1 MPSPDWRKTACN
13 LCYVNCGL
21 EVLVENDRITKV
33 RGDRDN
39 PKSQGYLCN
48 KAARIPFYAHHR
60 DRLTTPLRR
69 RADGGFDAIDW
80 DTAIAEI
87 AARLRDVVDRHGGK
101 SLALYGGGGQGNHA
115 GGAYATA
122 LLRALGSRHVFNAL
136 SQEKTGDFWV
146 NGHMFGS
153 QTCHTAEDVHHCD
166 LLFVIGANPW
176 IAHGFPNARDHLND
190 IRKDPNRKMI
200 VIDPRRSETAER
212 ADLHLAVRPGAD
224 AFLLGAILARLIQRD
239 AVDHAF
245 IEQHTT
251 GYAEV
256 RDALLR
262 IPVERWADAA
272 DIPLEQIEQCVDMI
286 VAAKAMTVRV
296 ELGIQQGVN
305 STLNSYLEK
314 LLIMLTGSFG
324 RKGTNQLHSWLE
336 PLWGNSPNQR
346 FAATDTEVIGGLLP
360 PNLFPDAVLSDHPD
374 RLRAVWIDSSNPANT
389 ASNTAQ
395 VEKALRAL
403 DLVVV
408 VDVAMTE
415 TARLAHYV
423 LPASSQYEKTE
434 FTLFNFEFP
443 KNYFH
448 VRAGVVA
455 PLRGHPARAG
465 NLYAAQPRA
474 RPAARRQRAGA
485 AARSRLPLPRSP
497 SPRSCAPSWAPIHQ
511 LAALGALVLYNTLGA
526 TLPDGTAAAAPLW
539 QAAHLCAK
547 RSPQAV
553 RRALNAGREV
563 PDEML
568 GEALFDAIVGS
579 RNGVAFTEHDY
590 DEVWSLISHP
600 DRKVRLAIAPMLE
613 WLGRLDPANA
623 APRGDYPFVLAAG
636 QRRMFNANQIFRDPA
651 WRRDDPDGALLISA
665 ADLAT
670 LGAQRRRMDRGA
682 IRRRPRRRALQA
694 RRQHA
699 QRPACAAARLRPR
712 LSGRRRRAAEQRPS
726 RQCADRERQPRSHRR
741 HALSQARPGA
751 AGTAGGSGSRGLRG
765 GLAAH
770 PSRVGL
776 GPAPGRSAPATLDKT
791 GSCQGSGTLGARA
804 PKGATTSHG
813 NAQSPLRHRPATAEA
828 SCALRSATPAR
839 SISSA
844 RP

>member
-21 EVLVENDRITKV
+21 EVLVENDRISKV

-39 PKSQGYLCN
+39 PKSKGYLCN

-80 DTAIAEI
+80 DTAITEI

-190 IRKDPNRKMI
+190 IRKDPTRKMI

-212 ADLHLAVRPGAD
+212 ADLHLAGRPGTD
-224 AFLLGAILARLIQRD
+224 AFLLSAILARLIQRD

-256 RDALLR
+256 RDALKR
-262 IPVERWADAA
+262 VPVEQWADAA
-272 DIPLEQIEQCVDMI
+272 DIPLQQIEQCVDMI
-286 VAAKAMTVRV
+286 LAAKAMTVRV

-324 RKGTNQLHSWLE
+324 RKGTNQLHSWLV
-336 PLWGNSPNQR
+336 PLWGSSPNQR
-346 FAATDTEVIGGLLP
+346 FAAADIEVIGGLLP

-374 RLRAVWIDSSNPANT
+374 RLHAAWIDSSNPANT
-389 ASNTAQ
+389 AANTAR
-395 VEKALRAL
+395 VEEALRAL

-443 KNYFH
+443 RNYFH

-455 PLRGHPARAG
+455 PLEGTLPEPEIYTRLSRALG
-465 NLYAAQPRA
+465 LLPGDNALAPLREAAFRS
-474 RPAARRQRAGA
+474 RPAFAAELRAFMGA
-485 AARSRLPLPRSP
+485 NP
-497 SPRSCAPSWAPIHQ
+497 Q
-511 LAALGALVLYNTLGA
+511 LAALGALVLYHTLGA

-553 RRALNAGREV
+553 RRALDAGRDV

-568 GEALFDAIVGS
+568 GEVLFDTIVGS
-579 RNGVAFTEHDY
+579 RNGAAFTEHDY
-590 DEVWSLISHP
+590 DEVWSLVSHP
-600 DRKVRLAIAPMLE
+600 DRKVHLAVAPMLE
-613 WLGRLDPANA
+613 WLGKLDPANA
-623 APRGDYPFVLAAG
+623 IPRGDYPFVLAAG

-665 ADLAT
+665 ADLAS
-670 LGAQRRRMDRGA
+670 LGAEDGEWIAVQSAGGRLVARCKRDDSMRSGQLALPHGYGQDYPAADGERLNNG
-682 IRRRPRRRALQA
+682 PRVNVLTESGNRDPIAGTPYHKHVPVRLE
-694 RRQHA
+694 RL
-699 QRPACAAARLRPR
+699 AAAEAAAYEAA
-712 LSGRRRRAAEQRPS
+712 SRRI
-726 RQCADRERQPRSHRR
+726 HR
-741 HALSQARPGA
+741 
-751 AGTAGGSGSRGLRG
+751 
-765 GLAAH
+765 
-770 PSRVGL
+770 
-776 GPAPGRSAPATLDKT
+776 APA
-791 GSCQGSGTLGARA
+791 
-804 PKGATTSHG
+804 
-813 NAQSPLRHRPATAEA
+813 
-828 SCALRSATPAR
+828 
-839 SISSA
+839 
-844 RP
+844 

>member
-1 MPSPDWRKTACN
+1 MEGIAMPSPDWRKTACN

-21 EVLVENDRITKV
+21 EVLVENERITKV
-33 RGDRDN
+33 RGDRNN

-69 RADGGFDAIDW
+69 RSDGGFDAIDW
-80 DTAIAEI
+80 DTAISEI
-87 AARLRDVVDRHGGK
+87 AAKLREVVDRHGGK

-122 LLRALGSRHVFNAL
+122 LLRALGSRQVFNAL

-190 IRKDPNRKMI
+190 IRKDAGRKMI

-224 AFLLGAILARLIQRD
+224 AFLLGAILARLIERD
-239 AVDHAF
+239 AVDHGF
-245 IEQHTT
+245 IEQHTV

-256 RDALLR
+256 RNALLR
-262 IPVERWADAA
+262 IPVGQWAAAA
-272 DIPLEQIEQCVDMI
+272 DISLEQIEQCIDMI

-324 RKGTNQLHSWLE
+324 RRGTNQLHSWLQ
-336 PLWGNSPNQR
+336 PLWGNSPGQR
-346 FAATDTEVIGGLLP
+346 FAGTDTEVIGGLLP
-360 PNLFPDAVLSDHPD
+360 PNLFPDAVLTDHPD
-374 RLRAVWIDSSNPANT
+374 RLHAVWIDSSNPANT
-389 ASNTAQ
+389 AANSAE
-395 VEKALRAL
+395 VESALRAL

-443 KNYFH
+443 RNYFH

-455 PLRGHPARAG
+455 PLEGTLPEPEIYTRLTRALG
-465 NLYAAQPRA
+465 LLPGDNALAPLREAAF
-474 RPAARRQRAGA
+474 
-485 AARSRLPLPRSP
+485 RSRAAFASELRGFMGANP
-497 SPRSCAPSWAPIHQ
+497 SLAP
-511 LAALGALVLYNTLGA
+511 LGALVLYNTLGA

-539 QAAHLCAK
+539 QASHLCAK
-547 RSPQAV
+547 RSPEAV
-553 RRALNAGREV
+553 RRALNAGPEV
-563 PDEML
+563 ADQML
-568 GEALFDAIVGS
+568 GEALFDTIVSS
-579 RNGVAFTEHDY
+579 RNGAVFTQHEYED
-590 DEVWSLISHP
+590 VWSLISHP
-600 DRKVRLAIAPMLE
+600 DRKVRLAIAPVLE
-613 WLGRLDPANA
+613 WLGKLDPADA

-651 WRRDDPDGALLISA
+651 WRRDDPDGALLINPADLELLGASDGDWIAVQSA
-665 ADLAT
+665 AGRVVARCKRDDSMKTGQLALPHGYGQDYPT
-670 LGAQRRRMDRGA
+670 ADGARLNNG
-682 IRRRPRRRALQA
+682 PRVNMLTESGNRDPVAGTPYHKHVPVRLE
-694 RRQHA
+694 RL
-699 QRPACAAARLRPR
+699 AAAE
-712 LSGRRRRAAEQRPS
+712 AAAFE
-726 RQCADRERQPRSHRR
+726 
-741 HALSQARPGA
+741 
-751 AGTAGGSGSRGLRG
+751 
-765 GLAAH
+765 
-770 PSRVGL
+770 
-776 GPAPGRSAPATLDKT
+776 
-791 GSCQGSGTLGARA
+791 
-804 PKGATTSHG
+804 
-813 NAQSPLRHRPATAEA
+813 AQSRRIHRV
-828 SCALRSATPAR
+828 SV
-839 SISSA
+839 
-844 RP
+844 